1 MLSGSTRRLITLAL
15 GVGGSRRT
23 CHVLTLNLDSRGHA
37 NQLLCIWISRSRRAD
52 LESIDRRRE
61 CGLTLRVHTQVSTL
75 PLVICL
81 AASASATAS
90 SYLSLCLCLCHC
102 LSLSVSLPLPLLI
115 CLSASISATASPL
128 RTLTLAT
135 GTHRRRHCLH
145 YRYCLSC
152 CCL

>member
-90 SYLSLCLCLCHC
+90 SYLSLCLYLCHC
-102 LSLSVSLPLPLLI
+102 LSFENVD
-115 CLSASISATASPL
+115 ARYGYTQASPL
-128 RTLTLAT
+128 PSLSLLPLMLLPLTL
-135 GTHRRRHCLH
+135 LP
-145 YRYCLSC
+145 LV
-152 CCL
+152 LLPLVLLL